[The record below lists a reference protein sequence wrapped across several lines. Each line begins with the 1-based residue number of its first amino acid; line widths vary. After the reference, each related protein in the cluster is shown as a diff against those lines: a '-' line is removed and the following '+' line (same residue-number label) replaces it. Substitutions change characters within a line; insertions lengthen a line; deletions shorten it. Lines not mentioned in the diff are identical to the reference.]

1 MNWINSWKAYNK
13 KRVFEV
19 NIRLGKLTVL
29 EIITS
34 PKLKI
39 MILKKI
45 INITLIVSMTPRLSM
60 MMVIIATKPK
70 SDAEESNCQYKVEH
84 FIHLLPITSRRD

>member
-19 NIRLGKLTVL
+19 NIRLGKITVL

-39 MILKKI
+39 MILNFGI
-45 INITLIVSMTPRLSM
+45 EL
-60 MMVIIATKPK
+60 
-70 SDAEESNCQYKVEH
+70 
-84 FIHLLPITSRRD
+84 

>member
-1 MNWINSWKAYNK
+1 MGNIIMNWINSWKAYNK

-39 MILKKI
+39 MILNFGI
-45 INITLIVSMTPRLSM
+45 EL
-60 MMVIIATKPK
+60 
-70 SDAEESNCQYKVEH
+70 
-84 FIHLLPITSRRD
+84 